1 MNQIIASR
9 IIILFLIFN
18 FGTATIS
25 AQEVLSD
32 VAIDST
38 KTEIALDSTKTVI
51 EFDNETEVNKWS
63 FEFAFGTNKAV
74 RPFGTGYNSSET
86 NFFSASSLN
95 HFDFGFRY
103 MLNSKFGVKSDIA
116 FDIITNKTD
125 SGSLPFR
132 SMQYR
137 IGFQG
142 IFDIGKS
149 FQFESFSNTLG
160 LLAHGGIQFSQFK
173 SKSGVAGNQEAAVDS
188 NGGFLI
194 GITPQIKL
202 SDRTVLTL
210 DFTVLSNA
218 GQNLNWDGSK
228 SAQENNLTGLLYNT
242 SIGLTFY
249 LGKNQKHS
257 DWFVPKIIPEV
268 DPEVNRR
275 LDEIETLM
283 NDTDKDGVVDYLDMQ
298 NNTPSGVIVDA
309 KGRYIDTNRNGTPDE
324 FEPNTIEDIKV
335 QRLAQATQQSDNS
348 AFKSLLENGLVN
360 VFYDVNQDNP
370 NKGSTNSVYGIIALL
385 KKNPTVNVKLMGY
398 SDKTGNEKENQK
410 LSERRVKKLYN
421 LLVLSGISES
431 RLKIIGQGEDNS
443 IPSNS
448 DVAYELAR
456 RVSVILD

>member
-370 NKGSTNSVYGIIALL
+370 NKGSTNSVYGIISLL
-385 KKNPTVNVKLMGY
+385 KKNPTVNVKLLGY